1 MFIPLLI
8 EMLLALLPSTLA
20 ELCNESAHAAEDPEA
35 AGVAALPE
43 DQAIELLLAL
53 LPSTLPSCAARTSML
68 LKIGKLLELLISP
81 MVKPCDECESI
92 PLLIELQLAVLLAT
106 LLLATL
112 AVPCSEGVHA
122 AEDRAAAGVAACH
135 VGRAVRRGS
144 PYR

>member
-1 MFIPLLI
+1 
-8 EMLLALLPSTLA
+8 MLLK
-20 ELCNESAHAAEDPEA
+20 
-35 AGVAALPE
+35 
-43 DQAIELLLAL
+43 IELLLAL